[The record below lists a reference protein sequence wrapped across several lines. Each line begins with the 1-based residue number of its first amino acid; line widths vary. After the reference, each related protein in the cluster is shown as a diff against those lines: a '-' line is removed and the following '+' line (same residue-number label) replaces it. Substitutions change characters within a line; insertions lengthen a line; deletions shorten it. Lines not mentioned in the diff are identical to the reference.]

1 MPSSSL
7 LRDPLFSSQ
16 HTGGLVIYSY
26 IYMVTGGPSR
36 LSQLRTVKSE
46 WLRKFS
52 DFLFLSSEFSPQ
64 IGAHSQ
70 ALEAL
75 GKGARDLE
83 DR

>member
-1 MPSSSL
+1 MWDAQQFPSKGPL
-7 LRDPLFSSQ
+7 VLFSA
-16 HTGGLVIYSY
+16 HRRASY
-26 IYMVTGGPSR
+26 MSVTGGPSR

-70 ALEAL
+70 ALEAP